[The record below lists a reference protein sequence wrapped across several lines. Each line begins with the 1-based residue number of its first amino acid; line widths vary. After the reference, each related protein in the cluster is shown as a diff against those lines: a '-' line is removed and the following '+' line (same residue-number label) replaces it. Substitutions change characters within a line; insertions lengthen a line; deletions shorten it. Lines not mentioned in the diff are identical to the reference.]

1 MHKILGGIAAALMV
15 TAIAVPATAAAQ
27 LHPGIHRRDEFS
39 SQHRYNVRRNWRP
52 RFYGYVGPRYYGRW
66 GPRYYSYGY
75 PYYFRPYYYPQPYL
89 GIGPFGV
96 WW

>member
-1 MHKILGGIAAALMV
+1 MV
-15 TAIAVPATAAAQ
+15 TAFAVPATAAAQ
-27 LHPGIHRRDEFS
+27 LHPGIHRRAEFS
-39 SQHRYNVRRNWRP
+39 SQHRYYVRRYWRP
-52 RFYGYVGPRYYGRW
+52 RFHGDVGPRYYGRW

-75 PYYFRPYYYPQPYL
+75 PQPYL